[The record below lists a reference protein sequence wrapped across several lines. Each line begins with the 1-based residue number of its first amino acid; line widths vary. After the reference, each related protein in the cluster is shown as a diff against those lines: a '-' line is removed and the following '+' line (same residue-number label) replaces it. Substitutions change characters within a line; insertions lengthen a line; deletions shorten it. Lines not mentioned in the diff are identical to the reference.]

1 MNRPLWVALAWAALL
16 ALVAAVAPAFFDPV
30 NLRDLVVRASPLLIV
45 ACGMTIVI
53 LARQI
58 DISVGSQF
66 AICGVVAG
74 LLAREG
80 LPMPLVALGTMGAG
94 AGLGLI
100 NGLLVARLGLP
111 AIVVTL
117 ATLVAWR
124 EGLRFATEGVWVQ
137 DLPAGFQ
144 WFGLGQDIGRWLVGL
159 AAAAVWAAVAFVLG
173 WTPAGRAV
181 YATGSDAEVARLL
194 GVRPPVVIAG
204 AFVVMGALTG
214 LAALLS
220 AVQFIDVQANAGIGL
235 ELSVIAAVVV
245 GGTAVSGGRGSLTGT
260 LAGVALLATVGPAL
274 TFLGAPVAWERAL
287 QGAIILIA
295 VSAEG
300 FSRVRGLEG
309 APCPLTPRRRPR
321 RQRRR
326 HARRGRALATPE
338 IVLLALLIGELVW
351 FSLAGTNFLT
361 LDNGLE
367 ILRASAEVGLLAL
380 ALTPVILTGGIDL
393 SCGALL
399 GLSAVVFGAI
409 LRDAGLPLPVAVAA
423 ALGVGLLGG
432 AINAWMVAGFG
443 RPALI
448 VTLGTAS
455 LFRGLAEG
463 LTGGAVNYSGFPA
476 AFLHLGQGRVLGL
489 PTQAWVLV
497 AAVAVIAVLVHA
509 ATIGR
514 ALRAIGYAPEGARF
528 AGIPVGRRLAL
539 VYLLSGGAAGVAGL
553 VYAARLGQARADAG
567 TGFELSAITAVVL
580 GGTSIFGGRGSVW
593 GTMLGLV
600 ALGVLANGL
609 RLADQPAELAG
620 VLTGILLVV
629 AIGVGARRGRV

>member
-1 MNRPLWVALAWAALL
+1 MPDPAPVTVTVTASTAPRPPS
-16 ALVAAVAPAFFDPV
+16 AP
-30 NLRDLVVRASPLLIV
+30 
-45 ACGMTIVI
+45 
-53 LARQI
+53 
-58 DISVGSQF
+58 
-66 AICGVVAG
+66 
-74 LLAREG
+74 
-80 LPMPLVALGTMGAG
+80 
-94 AGLGLI
+94 
-100 NGLLVARLGLP
+100 
-111 AIVVTL
+111 
-117 ATLVAWR
+117 
-124 EGLRFATEGVWVQ
+124 
-137 DLPAGFQ
+137 
-144 WFGLGQDIGRWLVGL
+144 
-159 AAAAVWAAVAFVLG
+159 
-173 WTPAGRAV
+173 GRA
-181 YATGSDAEVARLL
+181 AR
-194 GVRPPVVIAG
+194 
-204 AFVVMGALTG
+204 
-214 LAALLS
+214 
-220 AVQFIDVQANAGIGL
+220 
-235 ELSVIAAVVV
+235 
-245 GGTAVSGGRGSLTGT
+245 
-260 LAGVALLATVGPAL
+260 
-274 TFLGAPVAWERAL
+274 
-287 QGAIILIA
+287 
-295 VSAEG
+295 
-300 FSRVRGLEG
+300 
-309 APCPLTPRRRPR
+309 
-321 RQRRR
+321 
-326 HARRGRALATPE
+326 LATPE

-351 FSLAGTNFLT
+351 FTIAGTNFLT

-367 ILRASAEVGLLAL
+367 ILRASTEVGLLAL

-409 LRDAGLPLPVAVAA
+409 WRDAGQPLPVAVAA

-463 LTGGAVNYSGFPA
+463 LTGGAVNYSGFPTG
-476 AFLHLGQGRVLGL
+476 FLHLGQGRVLGL

-553 VYAARLGQARADAG
+553 VYAARLGHARADAG

-620 VLTGILLVV
+620 VLTGILLIV
-629 AIGVGARRGRV
+629 AIGVGARRGNA

>member
-1 MNRPLWVALAWAALL
+1 MPTDPATASATGT
-16 ALVAAVAPAFFDPV
+16 APAP
-30 NLRDLVVRASPLLIV
+30 
-45 ACGMTIVI
+45 
-53 LARQI
+53 
-58 DISVGSQF
+58 
-66 AICGVVAG
+66 
-74 LLAREG
+74 
-80 LPMPLVALGTMGAG
+80 
-94 AGLGLI
+94 
-100 NGLLVARLGLP
+100 P
-111 AIVVTL
+111 A
-117 ATLVAWR
+117 
-124 EGLRFATEGVWVQ
+124 
-137 DLPAGFQ
+137 
-144 WFGLGQDIGRWLVGL
+144 
-159 AAAAVWAAVAFVLG
+159 
-173 WTPAGRAV
+173 
-181 YATGSDAEVARLL
+181 
-194 GVRPPVVIAG
+194 
-204 AFVVMGALTG
+204 
-214 LAALLS
+214 
-220 AVQFIDVQANAGIGL
+220 
-235 ELSVIAAVVV
+235 
-245 GGTAVSGGRGSLTGT
+245 
-260 LAGVALLATVGPAL
+260 
-274 TFLGAPVAWERAL
+274 
-287 QGAIILIA
+287 
-295 VSAEG
+295 
-300 FSRVRGLEG
+300 
-309 APCPLTPRRRPR
+309 RRRP
-321 RQRRR
+321 
-326 HARRGRALATPE
+326 LATPE

-367 ILRASAEVGLLAL
+367 ILRASTEVGLLAL

-409 LRDAGLPLPVAVAA
+409 FRDAGLPLPVAVAA

-476 AFLHLGQGRVLGL
+476 GFLHLGQGRVLGL

-497 AAVAVIAVLVHA
+497 AAVAGIAVLVHA
-509 ATIGR
+509 AAVGR

-629 AIGVGARRGRV
+629 AIGVGARRGRA

>member
-1 MNRPLWVALAWAALL
+1 M
-16 ALVAAVAPAFFDPV
+16 
-30 NLRDLVVRASPLLIV
+30 
-45 ACGMTIVI
+45 
-53 LARQI
+53 
-58 DISVGSQF
+58 
-66 AICGVVAG
+66 
-74 LLAREG
+74 
-80 LPMPLVALGTMGAG
+80 
-94 AGLGLI
+94 
-100 NGLLVARLGLP
+100 
-111 AIVVTL
+111 
-117 ATLVAWR
+117 
-124 EGLRFATEGVWVQ
+124 
-137 DLPAGFQ
+137 
-144 WFGLGQDIGRWLVGL
+144 
-159 AAAAVWAAVAFVLG
+159 
-173 WTPAGRAV
+173 
-181 YATGSDAEVARLL
+181 
-194 GVRPPVVIAG
+194 IAG

-245 GGTAVSGGRGSLTGT
+245 GGTAVSGGRGIADRHAGRRGAARDGRSGADLPRRAGGMGT
-260 LAGVALLATVGPAL
+260 RAAGRHHPDRG
-274 TFLGAPVAWERAL
+274 
-287 QGAIILIA
+287 
-295 VSAEG
+295 
-300 FSRVRGLEG
+300 VRGRLFARARPEG
-309 APCPLTPRRRPR
+309 AACLTPRCRPPSRPR
-321 RQRRR
+321 RTPRRPA
-326 HARRGRALATPE
+326 HRRLATPE
-338 IVLLALLIGELVW
+338 LVLLALLVGELIW

-367 ILRASAEVGLLAL
+367 ILRASTEVGLLAL

-409 LRDAGLPLPVAVAA
+409 WRDAGQPIAVAAAA

-476 AFLHLGQGRVLGL
+476 TFLHLGQGRVLGL
-489 PTQAWVLV
+489 PTQAWVLI
-497 AAVAVIAVLVHA
+497 AAVGLIAVLVHA

-514 ALRAIGYAPEGARF
+514 ALRAIGYAPDGARF

-539 VYLLSGGAAGVAGL
+539 VYLLSGAAAGVAGL

-593 GTMLGLV
+593 GTILGLV
-600 ALGVLANGL
+600 ALGG
-609 RLADQPAELAG
+609 ADQRPAPGGSAG
-620 VLTGILLVV
+620 
-629 AIGVGARRGRV
+629 GAGRRADRRPADRGDWRRAPGAGTPE